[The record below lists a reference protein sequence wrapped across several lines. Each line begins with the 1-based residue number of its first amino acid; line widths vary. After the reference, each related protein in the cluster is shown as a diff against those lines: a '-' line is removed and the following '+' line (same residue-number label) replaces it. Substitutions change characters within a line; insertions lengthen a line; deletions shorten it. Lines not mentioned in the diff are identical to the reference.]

1 MRTGE
6 GEPCGLLSDLTAGGT
21 VDLDTAYALSSR
33 ITKREARNFY
43 YAFLSLPTRQRH
55 AMYAFCREAD
65 DIADAASPVRA
76 DDSKSSVTPDPA
88 ADKRA
93 QLALFHERLIAAANG
108 APIVSRDVALADA
121 LQRFGID
128 AADLAAVL
136 HGLDMDLT
144 LSRVQSEAD
153 LDRYCYHV
161 ASAVGLATLP
171 VLTEGTPPSSDMRAA
186 AVELGLGMQYVNV
199 LRDVSEDLERGRI
212 YLPRD
217 MLDRFGV
224 GESML
229 RDRAVNAPLRAALA
243 YHSRR
248 ARSLLASGRRLIP
261 LLPRRSR
268 SCPWLLS
275 ELYGR
280 ILSRIEERDYDV
292 FSDRVSLLKR
302 EKVWLLAST
311 LWRRL

>member
-1 MRTGE
+1 M
-6 GEPCGLLSDLTAGGT
+6 
-21 VDLDTAYALSSR
+21 DLDTAYALSAR

-43 YAFLSLPTRQRH
+43 YAFLSLPIRQRH
-55 AMYAFCREAD
+55 AVYALYAFCREAD
-65 DIADAASPVRA
+65 DVADAASPVR
-76 DDSKSSVTPDPA
+76 DDAANSSVMPDLA
-88 ADKRA
+88 VDKRA
-93 QLALFHERLIAAANG
+93 QLALFHERLMAAANG
-108 APIVSRDVALADA
+108 TPTVPRDVALADA

-171 VLTEGTPPSSDMRAA
+171 VLTGGTLPSSDMRSA

-224 GESML
+224 GEAML
-229 RDRAVNAPLRAALA
+229 QDRAMNASLRAAFA
-243 YHSRR
+243 HHSRR

-280 ILSRIEERDYDV
+280 ILSRIEGRDYDV
-292 FSDRVSLLKR
+292 FSDRVSLPKR